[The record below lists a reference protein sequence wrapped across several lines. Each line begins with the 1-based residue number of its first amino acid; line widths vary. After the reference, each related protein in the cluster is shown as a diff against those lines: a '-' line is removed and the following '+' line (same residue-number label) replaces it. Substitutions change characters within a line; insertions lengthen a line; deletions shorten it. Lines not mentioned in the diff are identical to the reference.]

1 MKQHEP
7 QIFPDLLSHG
17 VAKSEQVFD
26 TGNMALPAELRDQ
39 VRRIAPVVLAAEQVL
54 PVPEI
59 FHTVL
64 PGGGLQRGWTT
75 RVAGGASSR
84 ALAWALL
91 STVTTSGG
99 WVAAVDVPG
108 ISLTAAREVGVA
120 IERVLVVTSTGAPN
134 WANTIGAL
142 IGSVDAI
149 VFGAPRHRVQ
159 PREYRRMAS
168 RCRERG
174 TVLVEL
180 ATDAAQ
186 QFTQRQLQYDV
197 SFSVEPVEW
206 SGLGTGHGRLQ
217 ARALDVSVAGRRTPG
232 GGRSARFELPSIDGQ
247 IRHIETQEPAMGS
260 GRPTLVS
267 LG

>member
-1 MKQHEP
+1 
-7 QIFPDLLSHG
+7 
-17 VAKSEQVFD
+17 
-26 TGNMALPAELRDQ
+26 MALPAELRDQ
-39 VRRIAPVVLAAEQVL
+39 VQRIAPVVLAAEQVL
-54 PVPEI
+54 PIPEI

-75 RVAGGASSR
+75 RVDGGSSSR

-99 WVAAVDVPG
+99 WIAAVDVPG

-120 IERVLVVTSTGAPN
+120 IERVLVVTSTDASN
-134 WANTIGAL
+134 WSNTIGAL

-180 ATDAAQ
+180 AKDTNE
-186 QFTQRQLQYDV
+186 QLQYDV
-197 SFSVEPVEW
+197 TFSVQPVEW
-206 SGLGTGHGRLQ
+206 HGLGAGHGRLS
-217 ARALDVSVAGRRTPG
+217 ARGLDVSVTGRRTPG
-232 GGRSARFELPSIDGQ
+232 GGRHARFELPALDGR
-247 IRHIETQEPAMGS
+247 IRCLDAEEADREAAELDDDA
-260 GRPTLVS
+260 RPTLVS
-267 LG
+267 VG

>member
-1 MKQHEP
+1 M
-7 QIFPDLLSHG
+7 
-17 VAKSEQVFD
+17 FD
-26 TGNMALPAELRDQ
+26 TRGMALPAELRDQ
-39 VRRIAPVVLAAEQVL
+39 IHRIAPVVLAAEQVL

-75 RVAGGASSR
+75 RVDGGSSSR

-91 STVTTSGG
+91 SSVTTSGG
-99 WVAAVDVPG
+99 WIAAVDVPG

-120 IERVLVVTSTGAPN
+120 IERVLVVTSTDASS
-134 WANTIGAL
+134 WSNTIGAL

-180 ATDAAQ
+180 ATGNSE
-186 QFTQRQLQYDV
+186 QLQYDV
-197 SFSVEPVEW
+197 AFSVEPVQW
-206 SGLGTGHGRLQ
+206 HGLGAGHGCLQ
-217 ARALDVSVAGRRTPG
+217 ARGLDVVVTGRRTPG
-232 GGRSARFELPSIDGQ
+232 GGRNARFELPSIDGQ
-247 IRHIETQEPAMGS
+247 IRRIDPKGVESEQGP
-260 GRPTLVS
+260 PTLVS
-267 LG
+267 LA